1 MKITV
6 RIRNNYGNKT
16 VYPVCEK
23 AKAFADIATTTSLT
37 PRVIELIK
45 SLGYSIEVETQ
56 SL

>member
-6 RIRNNYGNKT
+6 RIKNNYGNKMI
-16 VYPVCEK
+16 YPVCEK
-23 AKAFADIATTTSLT
+23 AKAFADIASTTTLT
-37 PRVIELIK
+37 QRVIELIK